1 MRSNLPRKGLGMAVA
16 VMATLC
22 LSAGPAWAQQRGGG
36 RGSGGNAGGGQGRA
50 VGQAVSRPAPMGGG
64 APVQR
69 FAAPPGRMGQGVAAP
84 RFAPP
89 QSVMQQ
95 RAVSP
100 QGAISQQRGV
110 SPQSGARIAP
120 QQGWSTGPVRA
131 VPGVRVAPAGPV
143 VGRAVPRAVVP
154 NHAVVVGGGGY
165 GHAVV
170 AGGYGHYP
178 YYPYYSTPYYHFHPH
193 FFFSF
198 GLSVGYPVAFP
209 YGAYYAPYAYAYPYP
224 VYGYPS
230 YGVSADAGAYYST
243 GSSTNTVAGG
253 YPANPDYENSQY
265 GGLSFDIMPDDAAVF
280 IDGKYVGTAAD
291 FSPQE
296 PPLALKLGKHHIDIR
311 AQGFETMSFD
321 TDVIA
326 GQVTPYQGQMKV
338 KNN

>member
-1 MRSNLPRKGLGMAVA
+1 
-16 VMATLC
+16 
-22 LSAGPAWAQQRGGG
+22 
-36 RGSGGNAGGGQGRA
+36 
-50 VGQAVSRPAPMGGG
+50 MGGA

-69 FAAPPGRMGQGVAAP
+69 FATPPGRMNPGVAGS
-84 RFAPP
+84 RFAAP

-100 QGAISQQRGV
+100 QGPQSNFQQRGV

-120 QQGWSTGPVRA
+120 QQGWSTGPVRS
-131 VPGVRVAPAGPV
+131 VPGVRVAPAAPV
-143 VGRAVPRAVVP
+143 VGRAVTRTVVP
-154 NHAVVVGGGGY
+154 NHAVVVGGGR
-165 GHAVV
+165 AVV
-170 AGGYGHYP
+170 GNSYGYGHYP
-178 YYPYYSTPYYHFHPH
+178 YYPYYSAPYYHFHSH
-193 FFFSF
+193 FYFSF

-230 YGVSADAGAYYST
+230 YGVAADPGAYYST

-253 YPANPDYENSQY
+253 YPANSDYENSQY
-265 GGLSFDIMPDDAAVF
+265 GGLSFDIIPTDAAVF
-280 IDGKYVGTAAD
+280 VDGKYVGTSAD

-296 PPLALKLGKHHIDIR
+296 PPLALKLGKHHIDLR

-321 TDVIA
+321 TDVTA

-338 KNN
+338 IK